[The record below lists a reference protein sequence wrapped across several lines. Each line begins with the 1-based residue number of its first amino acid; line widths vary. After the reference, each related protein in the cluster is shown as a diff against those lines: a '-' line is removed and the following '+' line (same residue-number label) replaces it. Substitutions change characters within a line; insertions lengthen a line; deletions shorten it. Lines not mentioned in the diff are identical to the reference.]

1 MKLIKEILPQFY
13 CARIPLPD
21 SPLQYLNSYIIKS
34 SPRSLIIDTGMN
46 REECLE
52 AMTEALHQLDIDLNR
67 TDFFITHLHADHIG
81 LVGTLAGKAAK
92 VYFNRIEVLEI
103 NTPNLWWDR
112 LNKFSGT
119 YGFPKVELEKLFD
132 AHPAAKYQLKS
143 IPEFT
148 ILKDDDILEVGDYV
162 FRCIETPGHSAGHL
176 CLYEAKNKLLVSGD
190 HILGD
195 ITPNIT
201 TRFEA
206 GKNALGEYLLSLDK
220 VYPLDVELVLPG
232 HRNLLTD
239 MKKRIRD
246 LKQHHEA
253 RAIEQLRILEK
264 GNQDAY
270 QVTGQMTWDMEYT
283 DWETL
288 PAFQKYFAFA
298 EAVSHLQYLES
309 LGKVREKKLPDG
321 KIVYSLV

>member
-1 MKLIKEILPQFY
+1 MIEEIFPQLY
-13 CARIPLPD
+13 RARIPLPD
-21 SPLQYLNSYIIKS
+21 SPLKYLNSYIIKS
-34 SPRSLIIDTGMN
+34 SPRSLIIDTGFN
-46 REECLE
+46 HEECFKAITGAVRELG
-52 AMTEALHQLDIDLNR
+52 IDLNQ
-67 TDFFITHLHADHIG
+67 TDFFITHIHADHLG
-81 LVGTLAGKAAK
+81 LVNTIADKTAK
-92 VYFNRIEVLEI
+92 IYFNHIEVSDI

-112 LNKFSGT
+112 LNKFSGA
-119 YGFPKVELEKLFD
+119 YGFPKAELEKLFD
-132 AHPAAKYQLKS
+132 AHPASKYHSKT

-148 ILKDDDILEVGDYV
+148 ILKDGDLLEVGDYT

-176 CLYEAKNKLLVSGD
+176 CLYEAKHKLLISGD

-201 TRFEA
+201 TRFVA
-206 GKNALGEYLLSLDK
+206 GENVLGEYIRSLDK

-239 MKKRIRD
+239 MKKRISD

-283 DWETL
+283 NWEKL

-309 LGKVREKKLPDG
+309 LGKVRGNMLPDG

>member
-1 MKLIKEILPQFY
+1 LIEEILPQLY
-13 CARIPLPD
+13 RVRIPLPD
-21 SPLQYLNSYIIKS
+21 SPLKYLNSYIIKGS
-34 SPRSLIIDTGMN
+34 SRALIIDTGFN
-46 REECLE
+46 REECLK
-52 AMTEALHQLDIDLNR
+52 AMTGALRQLGIDLNQ
-67 TDFFITHLHADHIG
+67 TDLFITHLHADHIG
-81 LVGTLAGKAAK
+81 LVGTLAGKTSK
-92 VYFNRIEVLEI
+92 VYFNRIEVHEI
-103 NTPNLWWDR
+103 NTPNLWWER
-112 LNKFSGT
+112 LNKFSGA
-119 YGFPKVELEKLFD
+119 YGFPKVELEKLFN
-132 AHPAAKYQLKS
+132 AHPAAKYRLKS

-148 ILKDDDILEVGDYV
+148 ILKDDDILEAGNYK

-176 CLYEAKNKLLVSGD
+176 CLYEAKNKLLISGD
-190 HILGD
+190 HILD
-195 ITPNIT
+195 NITPNIT

-206 GKNALGEYLLSLDK
+206 GINALGEYLLSLDK
-220 VYPLDVELVLPG
+220 VYPLDVTLVLPG

-253 RAIEQLRILEK
+253 RTNEQLQILEK

-270 QVTGQMTWDMEYT
+270 QVAIQMTWDMKYT

-298 EAVSHLQYLES
+298 EAVSHLQYLKS
-309 LGKVREKKLPDG
+309 LGKVRENKLPDG